1 MILDKQSALER
12 IEDDLELYEEICE
25 IFREDVPRIIAELK
39 SSFAC
44 NDLASATRHA
54 HSLKS
59 AAANIGATNLSES
72 ARSAENA
79 LRDGDL
85 ESVSTIFSELDS
97 NLSKVLAALE

>member
-44 NDLASATRHA
+44 NDIPTATRHA
-54 HSLKS
+54 HSIKS